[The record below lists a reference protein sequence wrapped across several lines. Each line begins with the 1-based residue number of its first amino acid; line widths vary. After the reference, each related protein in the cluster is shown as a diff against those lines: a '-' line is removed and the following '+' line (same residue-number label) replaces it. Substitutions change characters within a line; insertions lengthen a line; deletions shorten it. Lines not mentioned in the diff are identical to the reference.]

1 MQNSSYHCLNEENDL
16 GMESHKSSLYLVGI
30 VCALI
35 GAILMFAVSQSIFR
49 NFVRYLDKLINVK
62 AKMV

>member
-1 MQNSSYHCLNEENDL
+1 MQNSSYHCLNGDGDL
-16 GMESHKSSLYLVGI
+16 TVESHRSSLYLLGI
-30 VCALI
+30 VCAFI
-35 GAILMFAVSQSIFR
+35 GAILMFVVSQSIFR